1 MDRNWFIF
9 RFHGKYYRYRGTV
22 FGTSSMPRSLTK
34 IFTPDLW
41 VSEIFWPAFGDIYGR
56 FIGYEWVVCSMCS
69 RYTRCDNCSD
79 VVSTVRLC
87 DFDQGTGSVGAKP
100 SGSVVWSRNFKSDD
114 DVCLKFRKIEKAS
127 NQVSQNNQVL
137 RLRGS
142 VDSEAMGVCPR
153 FDAVHHG
160 LRLARPAVQSGGA
173 TVRQLGNYAR
183 QEVLGSSD
191 APASVGSPRESA
203 PLHGQIVPHVQ
214 RPSNTAIAGGP
225 SHRLRRERQ
234 LRWWDGSY
242 VSRAPRSALALAARR
257 APEAHQSQGISHSLA
272 GFASAGP
279 GSAGPRVERDDLQSL
294 RQYGVGFLREP
305 PGRTHPGAQL
315 RSGSS
320 VVLAPRAGFV
330 DQGRLPARSAKRG
343 GGYRQP
349 LVHQRRRV
357 HAPSRTIS
365 KTQLSV
371 RPVHGGRLRIAR
383 ELSDAAVLVPLGR
396 SGFSRPSGRSRQGLA
411 GAQSVSEPDVPSDPS
426 SPDNSHGS
434 RSHSSNAGRTNVAN
448 SALVAAP
455 SANVAGS
462 PVPGPSAGGDATPD
476 PTDATVADTFMEHGG
491 IQALREMLQ
500 RQGYDPS
507 TINRLVGRYE
517 LKETTSTLNRHRR
530 TWDNSF
536 VPWCRQNGFN
546 PYEYDLVRFTNYL
559 NMIQVKYEGQQEARG
574 VAKNH
579 AMFKHAR
586 AAIGAFMLLFHPEKP
601 AVADHPPIQHIAR
614 GLRVTAPNLPKYS
627 ETISLDPIFDA
638 LIKAYQKGIRH
649 ESVDLK
655 SLRDWT
661 IALVRIRL
669 RGRSADVVAIN
680 WVWTD
685 DPAQSHLACLA
696 GTSPMASDLS
706 HPVDVNKVRYDFP
719 KNFRSRARFSA
730 WKPIGPFLC
739 DQPGFQPEFSLC
751 CPRFALNVY
760 MRRVSGLPVEPFID
774 PVRPAEEIPR
784 LFLSSVR
791 RHGKY
796 FPIKSSTAAS
806 LVKSILEE
814 LGFDVSKFQ
823 AHILRSASIV
833 AGIASGEPVDSV
845 LAQASV
851 SAKVFS
857 IFYDLPLQAPTAAP
871 VLDSGSGFHQ
881 RQAAK
886 RKASN
891 ALSLFNSVNVPV
903 LGSGLQLA
911 PSVARP
917 PSNQDETSGT
927 FSGLRLMLRADREG

>member
-1 MDRNWFIF
+1 
-9 RFHGKYYRYRGTV
+9 
-22 FGTSSMPRSLTK
+22 
-34 IFTPDLW
+34 
-41 VSEIFWPAFGDIYGR
+41 
-56 FIGYEWVVCSMCS
+56 
-69 RYTRCDNCSD
+69 
-79 VVSTVRLC
+79 
-87 DFDQGTGSVGAKP
+87 
-100 SGSVVWSRNFKSDD
+100 
-114 DVCLKFRKIEKAS
+114 
-127 NQVSQNNQVL
+127 
-137 RLRGS
+137 
-142 VDSEAMGVCPR
+142 
-153 FDAVHHG
+153 
-160 LRLARPAVQSGGA
+160 
-173 TVRQLGNYAR
+173 
-183 QEVLGSSD
+183 
-191 APASVGSPRESA
+191 
-203 PLHGQIVPHVQ
+203 
-214 RPSNTAIAGGP
+214 
-225 SHRLRRERQ
+225 
-234 LRWWDGSY
+234 
-242 VSRAPRSALALAARR
+242 
-257 APEAHQSQGISHSLA
+257 
-272 GFASAGP
+272 
-279 GSAGPRVERDDLQSL
+279 
-294 RQYGVGFLREP
+294 
-305 PGRTHPGAQL
+305 
-315 RSGSS
+315 
-320 VVLAPRAGFV
+320 
-330 DQGRLPARSAKRG
+330 
-343 GGYRQP
+343 
-349 LVHQRRRV
+349 
-357 HAPSRTIS
+357 
-365 KTQLSV
+365 
-371 RPVHGGRLRIAR
+371 
-383 ELSDAAVLVPLGR
+383 
-396 SGFSRPSGRSRQGLA
+396 
-411 GAQSVSEPDVPSDPS
+411 
-426 SPDNSHGS
+426 
-434 RSHSSNAGRTNVAN
+434 
-448 SALVAAP
+448 
-455 SANVAGS
+455 
-462 PVPGPSAGGDATPD
+462 
-476 PTDATVADTFMEHGG
+476 MEHGG